1 MSKET
6 EVQVIMPDGDSYTDD
21 SVELLNEII
30 NSKEIPELFG
40 NNVVG
45 YIYEQG
51 DAAAADKTGIFKVV
65 TDEKNEANYIT
76 IDTKRT
82 SKIPIFVGVN
92 FINNY
97 SDCFSDKSEK
107 PLTVN
112 GSVALTPD
120 FGERLE
126 GLYRQQYNPVQFAV
140 VRENFGLGLGVY
152 TGDAGN
158 PKSQVPPICVKVLN
172 APASKEVPEE
182 GKANYKMFNMANS
195 QEGEVPQWDAKN
207 KKLSEKM
214 AKKELF
220 NGTYYYPDFNMS
232 DGEITGMTIKER
244 DITCPNML
252 VGYITG
258 NEHYKPN
265 GVACIPIGTMAH
277 VMSYFDIDTKDR
289 KTHPLCTNL
298 DNYGHYG
305 PFLKING
312 ENRMNVDVEKVWNS
326 YIEVNFELGV
336 DNDAENPILYVI
348 DKMNG
353 GRRETVWDNAKIG
366 DLYKGDNPVIHLA
379 VGAVS
384 RWLTVKETVT
394 NNPFEWL
401 ANKCRKLEN
410 AMNTGITSQ
419 ERAVFGA
426 KIGAVFAKV
435 NTLTEKTDEQIAAAA
450 YNLYGEDATES
461 LSTNTLFQSFKKK
474 LPYVTRI
481 SGIMNDEEHFSLR
494 FYPAIPMYGSGG
506 VLKSPPVMNEDY
518 IMQFVPTY
526 TKVPGKDEQQEEN
539 NQRMLYIDSNDIF
552 TSSHLIYNN
561 DPHRYSQGDINNIN
575 NINYLGQVSAQGK
588 SLKKVIVHN
597 NTIGKYLEQIAIGQN
612 IFLRVQKDFGSIDG
626 FDGTGTREAYK
637 KWLKNGC
644 SDKESFT
651 SASSCPILKCCVVV
665 VGIILL
671 VFFIIMVARKL
682 GCCQSDSFFNEDYL
696 IDE

>member
-1 MSKET
+1 MSEET
-6 EVQVIMPDGDSYTDD
+6 AVQVIMPDGDSYTDD

-51 DAAAADKTGIFKVV
+51 DASAADKTGIFKVV

-140 VRENFGLGLGVY
+140 VRENVGLGIGVY
-152 TGDAGN
+152 TEDAGN
-158 PKSQVPPICVKVLN
+158 PTSQVPPICVKVLN

-214 AKKELF
+214 QKKELY
-220 NGTYYYPDFNMS
+220 NGTYYYTDFDMS
-232 DGEITGMTIKER
+232 NGEITGMTIKER

-258 NEHYKPN
+258 NKHYKPN
-265 GVACIPIGTMAH
+265 GVACIPIGTMKH
-277 VMSYFDIDTKDR
+277 VMDFIGIKDDDR
-289 KTHPLCTNL
+289 ATHPLCTNL

-312 ENRMNVDVEKVWNS
+312 EGRMNADVEKVWNS

-336 DNDAENPILYVI
+336 DNSGENPTLYVI
-348 DKMNG
+348 DTMNDG
-353 GRRETVWDNAKIG
+353 QRYVVWDNADIG

-384 RWLTVKETVT
+384 RWLDNKESNT
-394 NNPFEWL
+394 NNVFEWL

-410 AMNTGITSQ
+410 AMNTGISSV
-419 ERAVFGA
+419 ERAAFGA

-435 NTLTEKTDEQIAAAA
+435 NSLTEKSDEQIAAAA
-450 YNLYGEDATES
+450 YNLYGKDAES
-461 LSTNTLFQSFKKK
+461 LSNNTLFQSFKKK

-494 FYPAIPMYGSGG
+494 FYPAIPMYVSGG
-506 VLKSPPVMNEDY
+506 VLKSPPVMKEDY

-526 TKVPGKDEQQEEN
+526 TKVPENAEQQEEN
-539 NQRMLYIDSNDIF
+539 DQRILYIDSNDIF

-561 DPHRYSQGDINNIN
+561 DPHRYGQGEISNIN
-575 NINYLGQVSAQGK
+575 NINYLGQVSAGK
-588 SLKKVIVHN
+588 SLHKVIVYDN
-597 NTIGKYLEQIAIGQN
+597 AVGKYLEQIAIGQGT
-612 IFLRVQKDFGSIDG
+612 FLRVQKDFGSIDG
-626 FDGTGTREAYK
+626 FSGTGTREAYR
-637 KWLKNGC
+637 KWLRNGC

-651 SASSCPILKCCVVV
+651 NVSSCSLLKCCVVV

-671 VFFIIMVARKL
+671 VFFIIMVARKV
-682 GCCQSDSFFNEDYL
+682 GCYQDNSFFNEDYL